1 MKELSARLF
10 SKPAIA
16 VELITATF
24 FITILALASPL
35 FVMQVLNRYVA
46 QGVDATLVTLT
57 TGVLIA
63 IILEL
68 AFREARTHLAQR
80 LTTVAD
86 QNMTNSGFNVLTRAK
101 LDALERVPPDMRREI
116 LNGTSAI
123 EQAYSASN
131 INAVLDVPFALLFI
145 FILYLLEPTIA
156 FIVAGFLVLV
166 FFGGLL
172 GAAST
177 QSKSNE
183 LTNHSGHTSAILG
196 TAIRESETVRAFN
209 AVRLL
214 QKDWAENSGTV
225 HNLRRKLNAR
235 QGFVQSLTQTSNAL
249 LSVTVIVVAGILV
262 VSGKM
267 DVGAMIGT
275 NILAARALQPIT
287 RFSQLGASFTKA
299 KQAINL
305 LEEFSK
311 LPLERDKGSALTEYS
326 GGLEFRDLGFNYH
339 GDSNPIFESISFK
352 IEPGS
357 VLVVTGANGSGKTT
371 LAKVIM
377 GLFDPARGH
386 IYADGLDIQ
395 QMATEWWRRQ
405 IVYLPQEP
413 ALVNASIYENLIINN
428 PEVEPEQVNR
438 MIDATGLRQFVDE
451 SENGPETMVV
461 DNGWRLSEGIRRRI
475 ALARGLLTNGRLVIF
490 DEPTES
496 FDTQGV
502 QTVHAI
508 LSQFAQDGRTIIVMS
523 HDAKIVKGR
532 HTVLDL
538 DNKPVPTVTNVSG
551 TVASASQPGNAGDSH
566 QAGQV
571 S

>member
-1 MKELSARLF
+1 MKEFYARLF
-10 SKPAIA
+10 SRPAIA
-16 VELITATF
+16 IELITATF
-24 FITILALASPL
+24 FISILALASPL

-57 TGVLIA
+57 SGVLIA

-68 AFREARTHLAQR
+68 AFREARMHLAQR
-80 LTTVAD
+80 LTTKAD
-86 QNMTNSGFNVLTRAK
+86 EDLTNSGFNVLTRAK
-101 LDALERVPPDMRREI
+101 LDALERVPTDMRREI
-116 LNGTSAI
+116 LNGTSAV

-131 INAVLDVPFALLFI
+131 INAVLDVPFAVLFV

-156 FIVAGFLVLV
+156 FVVAGFLIVV
-166 FFGGLL
+166 FVGGLL

-177 QSKSNE
+177 QSKTNE
-183 LTNHSGHTSAILG
+183 LTNHSGHTSALLG

-214 QKDWAENSGTV
+214 QKDWMSNTGLV
-225 HNLRRKLNAR
+225 HGLRRKLNSR

-262 VSGKM
+262 VAGEM

-275 NILAARALQPIT
+275 NILAARAMQPIT
-287 RFSQLGASFTKA
+287 RFSQLGGSFTKA

-305 LEEFSK
+305 LAEFSK
-311 LPLERDKGSALTEYS
+311 LPLERDRGSALTEYT

-339 GDSNPIFESISFK
+339 GESNPIFESISFK
-352 IEPGS
+352 VEPGS
-357 VLVVTGANGSGKTT
+357 VLVVTGSNGAGKTT
-371 LAKVIM
+371 LAKVIL
-377 GLFDPARGH
+377 GLYDPVRGH
-386 IYADGLDIQ
+386 VYADGLDIQ
-395 QMATEWWRRQ
+395 QMASEWWRQQ

-413 ALVNASIYENLIINN
+413 ALVNANIFENLTINN
-428 PEVEPEQVNR
+428 PEVDPEHVNR
-438 MIDATGLRQFVDE
+438 IVDATGLRQFVDE
-451 SENGPETMVV
+451 SEAGLETLIV

-523 HDAKIVKGR
+523 HDANIVKGR
-532 HTVLDL
+532 HTVLNL
-538 DNKPVPTVTNVSG
+538 DEKPVPTVTNVPG
-551 TVASASQPGNAGDSH
+551 VVANAPPPENAGDEA
-566 QAGQV
+566 QAGQG
-571 S
+571 